1 MFVALH
7 FGMHYIKQKFGNKL
21 NINYTGLMATVLSF
35 VLANFFITGQVL
47 IGLTDA
53 DIKKSQRY
61 NIEKEYQKYLSAGLT
76 PNHYDTAP
84 LLSSNVESSEAE
96 AYSFVEKNFKTSVA
110 QFQSSFF
117 SSPVLSGFTDSG
129 NNSAT
134 YYNNTSL
141 QREDIP
147 LFILFHSWKSH
158 LS

>member
-1 MFVALH
+1 
-7 FGMHYIKQKFGNKL
+7 MHYKNLKFGNKL
-21 NINYTGLMATVLSF
+21 LVNYTELMATVLSF
-35 VLANFFITGQVL
+35 VLVNFFITGQVL

-76 PNHYDTAP
+76 PNHYSTAP
-84 LLSSNVESSEAE
+84 LLSADAEDSNVES
-96 AYSFVEKNFKTSVA
+96 YSSVKSDA
-110 QFQSSFF
+110 QTAFDQYQSSFF
-117 SSPVLSGFTDSG
+117 SNPVFSWFTESEA
-129 NNSAT
+129 NPVS

-147 LFILFHSWKSH
+147 LFVLFHSWKSH

>member
-61 NIEKEYQKYLSAGLT
+61 NIEKEYQKYLSGGLT
-76 PNHYDTAP
+76 PNHYNAAP
-84 LLSSNVESSEAE
+84 LLKTDVETAGVELYSSLDKDFQQ
-96 AYSFVEKNFKTSVA
+96 SFE
-110 QFQSSFF
+110 QYQSSFF
-117 SSPVLSGFTDSG
+117 TASVLPVFTEVSG
-129 NNSAT
+129 NST
-134 YYNNTSL
+134 YHNNISL
-141 QREDIP
+141 QREAIP